1 MSVTNISRLE
11 RIIGYV
17 LRVGVATSTVSLA
30 VGLLLSFLGAAAAT
44 LFLQIGI
51 VALLATPVA
60 RVCVSIAEYVADRD
74 WTFALMTL
82 IVLAELAGGLIAA
95 LYGRRA

>member
-1 MSVTNISRLE
+1 MSAANISRLE

-30 VGLLLSFLGAAAAT
+30 VGLLLSFVGTPAAT

-51 VALLATPVA
+51 IALLATPVA
-60 RVCVSIAEYVADRD
+60 RVCVSIAEYIADRD

-95 LYGRRA
+95 LYGRKA

>member
-1 MSVTNISRLE
+1 MSTANIPRLE

-17 LRVGVATSTVSLA
+17 LRVGVVTSTVSLA
-30 VGLLLSFLGAAAAT
+30 AGLLLSFVGASAAT

-51 VALLATPVA
+51 IALLATPVA
-60 RVCVSIAEYVADRD
+60 RVCVSFAEYVADRD

-95 LYGRRA
+95 LYGRKA

>member
-1 MSVTNISRLE
+1 MSAANISRLE

-30 VGLLLSFLGAAAAT
+30 VGLLLSFVGTPAAT

-51 VALLATPVA
+51 IALLATPVA
-60 RVCVSIAEYVADRD
+60 RVCVSIAEYMADRD

-95 LYGRRA
+95 LYGRKA